1 MINLGKEGII
11 KDAIFLPLWAEPL
24 HIAVLLKPHYANI
37 FGGVYMLSVF
47 AEPVANGAAQA
58 GEAAQAGPMSLIAS
72 FLPMILLIV
81 VFYFL
86 LIRPQRKRDKENR
99 EMLAN
104 LKVGDEII
112 TIGGIV
118 GTITKIKDEKIVI
131 ETGTKTE
138 KQLMTLERW
147 AVRSVE
153 KKLSAD

>member
-47 AEPVANGAAQA
+47 AEPAATGAA
-58 GEAAQAGPMSLIAS
+58 EAAQGGGMGLMPILSMV
-72 FLPMILLIV
+72 FMIVI
-81 VFYFL
+81 FYFL

>member
-1 MINLGKEGII
+1 
-11 KDAIFLPLWAEPL
+11 
-24 HIAVLLKPHYANI
+24 
-37 FGGVYMLSVF
+37 MLQVF
-47 AEPVANGAAQA
+47 ANPAAEGAAEGVQQA
-58 GEAAQAGPMSLIAS
+58 GAAGFMPLLSMV
-72 FLPMILLIV
+72 FMIVI
-81 VFYFL
+81 FYFI
-86 LIRPQRKRDKENR
+86 LIRPQRKKDKENKA
-99 EMLAN
+99 MLAN
-104 LKVGDEII
+104 LKVGDDII

>member
-1 MINLGKEGII
+1 
-11 KDAIFLPLWAEPL
+11 
-24 HIAVLLKPHYANI
+24 
-37 FGGVYMLSVF
+37 MLRVF
-47 AEPVANGAAQA
+47 AEPAADAAAQGA
-58 GEAAQAGPMSLIAS
+58 TPGGPLEMLIS

-81 VFYFL
+81 VFYFI
-86 LIRPQRKRDKENR
+86 LIRPQRKKDKENR

-104 LKVGDEII
+104 LKVGDSIT

-118 GTITKIKDEKIVI
+118 GTIAKIKDEKIVV

-153 KKLSAD
+153 KQLSAD